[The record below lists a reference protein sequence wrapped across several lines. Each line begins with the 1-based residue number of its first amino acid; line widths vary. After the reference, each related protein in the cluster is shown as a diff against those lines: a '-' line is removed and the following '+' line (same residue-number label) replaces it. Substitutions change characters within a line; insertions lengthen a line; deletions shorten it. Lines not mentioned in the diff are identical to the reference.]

1 MGIFLTLK
9 KIPWV
14 TKKEY
19 LITISN
25 IINQK
30 SNEKKININ
39 LGIVS
44 WSNTKFSNLTSS
56 ELYDRQ

>member
-1 MGIFLTLK
+1 M
-9 KIPWV
+9 

-30 SNEKKININ
+30 SNEKKENIN

-44 WSNTKFSNLTSS
+44 WSNRKFSNLTSS

>member
-1 MGIFLTLK
+1 M
-9 KIPWV
+9 

-30 SNEKKININ
+30 SNKKKENIN
-39 LGIVS
+39 LWIVS